1 MIAGCCS
8 NVLFQVHGANFSV
21 HVDGR
26 GKLLCAKR
34 RGFLA
39 EHEDF
44 FGHFAMLCLASAS
57 HSLEPWRLTN
67 IDGDDKGG
75 FFLKTDLCAQDQAT
89 KIIASIGSRHY

>member
-1 MIAGCCS
+1 MIAGCCNVVACCS

-21 HVDGR
+21 YVDGG

-57 HSLEPWRLTN
+57 LE
-67 IDGDDKGG
+67 IDG
-75 FFLKTDLCAQDQAT
+75 
-89 KIIASIGSRHY
+89 Y